1 MEQVYDLYEKT
12 ITKYDEASTFNK
24 ILQLWIKTDK
34 DLNILD
40 VGCSDGNVTAHL
52 TSQHTVIRVDISE
65 HQLKKAR
72 KKGLKTVR
80 CDVNKSLPF
89 KSNVFDIV
97 MLVDI
102 IEHLFEPENALKEVH
117 RILKNNGYII
127 IQVPNYFSI
136 IGRVRLLRSKS
147 IVTDLHKPFRSWNY
161 FHLRFFSYKDFI
173 NFLTITGFEIEKEDF
188 DWIGSGLSEDERLA
202 PFWRIIS
209 ILLNP
214 ISKYLMKRF
223 PNLFSLSFK
232 CRARKIDNNQNNSP
246 EVMLA

>member
-12 ITKYDEASTFNK
+12 MTKYNEASTFNK

-52 TSQHTVIRVDISE
+52 TSQQHNVIGVDISK

-72 KKGLKTVR
+72 KKGIKTVR

-97 MLVDI
+97 MFVDI

-136 IGRVRLLRSKS
+136 IGRIRLLRGKS

-161 FHLRFFSYKDFI
+161 FHLRFFNYKDFI
-173 NFLTITGFEIEKEDF
+173 DFLTITGFKIEKEDF
-188 DWIGSGLSEDERLA
+188 DWIGSGLSEDERIT
-202 PFWRIIS
+202 PFWRIIFM
-209 ILLNP
+209 LLNL

-232 CRARKIDNNQNNSP
+232 YRARKIYNNLP
-246 EVMLA
+246 EMMLA